1 MTSPTIFWWLPN
13 LYPYPRTLSYLTD
26 IFLTTYLT
34 FLSRCLTGDSNQYIK
49 IRIHHFPSYHPYSLL
64 SLVLA
69 NNTSNHLD
77 TQTINPRVSLW
88 LFYLSH
94 LPHPGSHVLLSCVPS
109 CPSHHHCLH
118 AGFTMSTRLPKS
130 QRAMPLPLL
139 IPALQNLMTH
149 LSTLSFPF
157 HFFELSRLPA
167 WPTFRASLFIISATL
182 LTLTWYLYLS
192 SIFLEGLEWY
202 LPCFPSTH
210 PAVTPHSHLPRRPD
224 FQDSPPALCA
234 LLPAYTPS
242 LALRHLKD
250 QVQILG
256 PIR

>member
-49 IRIHHFPSYHPYSLL
+49 IRIHHFPFYHPYFLL

-69 NNTSNHLD
+69 NNSSNHLD
-77 TQTINPRVSLW
+77 IQTINPRVSLW
-88 LFYLSH
+88 LLYLSH
-94 LPHPGSHVLLSCVPS
+94 LPHPGSHVFLSGVPS
-109 CPSHHHCLH
+109 CLSHHHCLH

-149 LSTLSFPF
+149 LSMLSFPF

-167 WPTFRASLFIISATL
+167 FCHFSLTHIPGFPF
-182 LTLTWYLYLS
+182 YNLS
-192 SIFLEGLEWY
+192 YSSHPDLVSVPQQY
-202 LPCFPSTH
+202 LPGGPWVIPSMFPLYTACNESSFPSFQ
-210 PAVTPHSHLPRRPD
+210 PSRLPGH
-224 FQDSPPALCA
+224 
-234 LLPAYTPS
+234 TPS
-242 LALRHLKD
+242 PVCLAPSLNSFTCYSSS
-250 QVQILG
+250 
-256 PIR
+256 